1 DVSSGI
7 RDDTRNDTGGGL
19 RNDTRGAT
27 RYDTPSG
34 TRNNTLS
41 DTRTATRGAAAGT
54 GSQVDEPLTD
64 AMLEQATQTLA
75 RRLGPIARMMVKRAS
90 AQAATRGAFCI
101 ALVKLAGDAT
111 DGESLM
117 AELQKLPVRR

>member
-1 DVSSGI
+1 VTDERNDETVIDVGSGI
-7 RDDTRNDTGGGL
+7 RDDTRNDTGSGL
-19 RNDTRGAT
+19 RND
-27 RYDTPSG
+27 